1 MFLLAQPTTIP
12 LVTLAVSRVKK
23 SPVPKILAM
32 FKTNQGLTT
41 SQKSF
46 EIKQFTWPSNALCA
60 N

>member
-1 MFLLAQPTTIP
+1 MFLLAQPTTMP
-12 LVTLAVSRVKK
+12 LVTLAVSTVKK
-23 SPVPKILAM
+23 SSVPKILAM
-32 FKTNQGLTT
+32 LITNHGLTT